1 MKKIILA
8 GAAFALAAAAF
19 SQEARGPW
27 TLEECISW
35 AQEHNISVRQAG
47 LAVRQAEVELNTSQ
61 NSRLPDLNASAG
73 ENFSFGRG
81 LTYENTY
88 ANTNTTSTSFS
99 IGSSVPVFNG
109 MRIKHQI
116 LQDRLNLEA
125 ASADL
130 EKMRDDIRLAVAQA
144 YYQTLYNK
152 EILGIAMRQVE
163 IDSLQLDRLIDIEK
177 AGKASQAEVAQQKAA
192 LGNSR
197 LSATQARINLQ
208 VALLDLSQ
216 LLELPSPEGFDTVDF
231 TPSDPDFMLPSP
243 EVVYADALGYR
254 PAIHA
259 GETRLKAIDEN
270 LAVAKSYFYP
280 SLSLSGGVGTNYY
293 TTSGIDN
300 GSFADQ
306 MKNNFSQYIGINL
319 SIPIFN
325 KFSIRNSVRSVELS
339 RLNQEL
345 ELENTRKSLYKEIQ
359 QAYYNAEAAAR
370 RFESSSAALASAK
383 ESYDLMEAKYQ
394 SGKANITEYLQAR
407 STWLEAQSNLSQAR
421 YEYLYQAGL
430 LEFYRTPSRH

>member
-1 MKKIILA
+1 MKKIYILA
-8 GAAFALAAAAF
+8 LLLSAWTSFA
-19 SQEARGPW
+19 QESRGPW

-35 AQEHNISVRQAG
+35 AQEHNIRVRQAE
-47 LAVRQAEVELNTSQ
+47 LAVRQAEVELNTSES
-61 NSRLPDLNASAG
+61 SRLPDLNASAG

-88 ANTNTTSTSFS
+88 ANTNTTSSSFT

-116 LQDRLNLEA
+116 LQNRLNLEA

-130 EKMRDDIRLAVAQA
+130 DKMKDDIRLAVAQA

-152 EILGIAMRQVE
+152 EILGIALRQVE
-163 IDSLQLDRLIDIEK
+163 LDSLQIERLMEMEK
-177 AGKASQAEVAQQKAA
+177 AGRSSLVEVAQQKAS
-192 LGNSR
+192 LGNSK

-208 VALLDLSQ
+208 ESLLDLSQ
-216 LLELPSPEGFDTVDF
+216 LLELPSPEGFDTVNH
-231 TPSDPDFMLPSP
+231 TPSDPSGILPSP
-243 EVVYADALGYR
+243 EMIYADALGYR
-254 PAIHA
+254 PAILA

-270 LAVAKSYFYP
+270 LAITKSYFYP

-293 TTSGIDN
+293 TTSGMNN
-300 GSFADQ
+300 GNFADQ

-319 SIPIFN
+319 SVPIFN
-325 KFSIRNSVRSVELS
+325 KFSTRNAVRSAELS
-339 RLNQEL
+339 RVNQEL

-359 QAYYNAEAAAR
+359 QAYYNAVAAYY
-370 RFESSSAALASAK
+370 RFESSSTALESARESYELVSAK
-383 ESYDLMEAKYQ
+383 YEN
-394 SGKANITEYLQAR
+394 GKANITEYNEAR
-407 STWLEAQSNLSQAR
+407 AAWLEADSNLSQAR

-430 LEFYRTPSRH
+430 LEFYRTPSK

>member
-1 MKKIILA
+1 MKKLSIT
-8 GAAFALAAAAF
+8 AAFIFLTVAAF
-19 SQEARGPW
+19 SQDARGPW

-47 LAVRQAEVELNTSQ
+47 LAVRQAEVELNTSVS
-61 NSRLPDLNASAG
+61 SRLPDLNASAG

-88 ANTNTTSTSFS
+88 ANTNTTSTSFT

-116 LQDRLNLEA
+116 QQNRLNLEA

-130 EKMRDDIRLAVAQA
+130 EKMKDDIRLAVVQA

-152 EILGIAMRQVE
+152 EILGIALRQVE
-163 IDSLQLDRLIDIEK
+163 IDSLQLDRLVDIEK
-177 AGKASQAEVAQQKAA
+177 AGKASHVEVAQQRAA
-192 LGNSR
+192 LGNSK

-216 LLELPSPEGFDTVDF
+216 LLELPSPEGFDTVNF
-231 TPSDPDFMLPSP
+231 APSDPDFILPLP
-243 EVVYADALGYR
+243 EMVYADALGYR
-254 PAIHA
+254 PAILA

-270 LAVAKSYFYP
+270 LAVAKSYYYP

-293 TTSGIDN
+293 TTSGMNN
-300 GSFADQ
+300 GNFADQ

-325 KFSIRNSVRSVELS
+325 KFSTRNAVRSVELS
-339 RLNQEL
+339 RLSQEL
-345 ELENTRKSLYKEIQ
+345 ELENNKKSLYKEIQ

-370 RFESSSAALASAK
+370 RFESSSVARESAR
-383 ESYDLMEAKYQ
+383 ESYELMEAKYVA
-394 SGKANITEYLQAR
+394 GKANITEYMQAR
-407 STWLEAQSNLSQAR
+407 STWLEAESNLSQAR

-430 LEFYRTPSRH
+430 LEFYRTPSKP